1 MQLLRKGRLVLQCCL
16 LLIVVG
22 IGAVACGGAPKVDWE
37 LKIIGE
43 GFAQKTYTYQ
53 DLCGMDFTELNE
65 VLMQKS
71 TGENEITAWSG
82 VALDELFARAG
93 VTGEYVS
100 ITAVA
105 ADGYAVEI
113 TRDEL
118 QGSIIALKDRDEWI
132 ASVTPDKGP
141 IRLVCPQAPGNR
153 WVFQLTEIQVN
164 R

>member
-1 MQLLRKGRLVLQCCL
+1 MENCTARPF
-16 LLIVVG
+16 IVVG
-22 IGAVACGGAPKVDWE
+22 IGAAACGGAPKVDWD
-37 LKIIGE
+37 LKIMGE
-43 GFAQKTYTYQ
+43 GFAAKTYTYQ
-53 DLCGMDFTELNE
+53 DLSDMSFVELND
-65 VLMQKS
+65 VLMEKS
-71 TGENEITAWSG
+71 TGEDEITSWSG
-82 VALDELFARAG
+82 IALDELLAQAG
-93 VTGEYVS
+93 VAGDYAS
-100 ITAVA
+100 ITALA

-118 QGSIIALKDRDEWI
+118 QGSIIALKDRGKWI